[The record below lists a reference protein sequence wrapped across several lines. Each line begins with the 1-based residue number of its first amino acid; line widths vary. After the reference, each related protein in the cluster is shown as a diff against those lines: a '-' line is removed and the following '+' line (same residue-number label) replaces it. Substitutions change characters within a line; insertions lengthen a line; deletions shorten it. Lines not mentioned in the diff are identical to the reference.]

1 LNKTALFDIH
11 LKSNARMVEYSG
23 WEMPLNYGSQIEEHN
38 FVRQAAGLFDVSHM
52 MITDL
57 QGKDVQSYLRKLL
70 ANDVIKLDEPNTALY
85 TCMLNKKGG
94 VIDDLIV
101 YFLADNFYRIISN
114 AGTRQKVAT
123 WLKDSVNQ
131 FEVKITTKEDLSI
144 IAIQGP
150 QARGILSNVLDQATD
165 QITKLG
171 RFQAFQLD
179 ELFIACTGYT
189 GEDGF
194 EILLANDQSIS
205 FWESL
210 VEAGA
215 KPIGLGARDSLRL
228 EAGLNLYGAD
238 MDEETTPLE
247 TGLAWTVAWEPEN
260 REFNGRTALE
270 TQKQASPAFKQI
282 GLILQGKSVFRAHQ
296 PIFRDTQQV
305 GEITSGGF
313 SPVLGKSIAL
323 ARVDANI
330 EGNIEVQIRDKRH
343 PVDIVIPP
351 FI

>member
-1 LNKTALFDIH
+1 MNKTALFDIH

-57 QGKDVQSYLRKLL
+57 QGKDAQSYLRKLL

-85 TCMLNKKGG
+85 SCMLNDKGG

-114 AGTRQKVAT
+114 AGTRQKVAN
-123 WLKDSVNQ
+123 WLKDSANQ
-131 FEVKITTKEDLSI
+131 SEVKITTRDDLSI
-144 IAIQGP
+144 VAIQGP
-150 QARGILSNVLDQATD
+150 KARGILSNVLDQATD

-205 FWESL
+205 FGKVWLKL
-210 VEAGA
+210 VQ
-215 KPIGLGARDSLRL
+215 
-228 EAGLNLYGAD
+228 
-238 MDEETTPLE
+238 
-247 TGLAWTVAWEPEN
+247 N
-260 REFNGRTALE
+260 R
-270 TQKQASPAFKQI
+270 S
-282 GLILQGKSVFRAHQ
+282 
-296 PIFRDTQQV
+296 D
-305 GEITSGGF
+305 
-313 SPVLGKSIAL
+313 
-323 ARVDANI
+323 
-330 EGNIEVQIRDKRH
+330 
-343 PVDIVIPP
+343 
-351 FI
+351 